1 MAASRLAVRAATV
14 FLGLGASLLPA
25 QADNT
30 AAVHSFLK
38 SYLINPDPAT
48 RVAIG
53 FSDLN
58 GDGKNEVV
66 VYVMGPGWCGT
77 GGCSALVLSQKGST
91 YRVVMD
97 ASVSR
102 LPISV
107 LPTKSHGWHDL
118 GVTIG
123 GGGGETGVAEMKFNG
138 KTYPDNPTG
147 PPAKLLRGDGGGKVL
162 IPDSAE
168 GEPL

>member
-1 MAASRLAVRAATV
+1 VLA
-14 FLGLGASLLPA
+14 LGISFACA
-25 QADNT
+25 KTDDT

-38 SYLINPDPAT
+38 SYLLKMAGEVDPAT
-48 RVAIG
+48 RVAIA

-58 GDGKNEVV
+58 GDGKDEVL
-66 VYVMGPGWCGT
+66 VYVTGPGWCGT
-77 GGCSALVLSQKGST
+77 GGCDALVLSPSGST

-118 GVTIG
+118 AVTIG
-123 GGGGETGVAEMKFNG
+123 GGGGEAGVARMKFDG
-138 KTYPDNPTG
+138 QTYPDNPTG
-147 PPAKLLRGDGGGKVL
+147 PPTKLIKGDGGGKIL
-162 IPDSAE
+162 IPDTTE

>member
-1 MAASRLAVRAATV
+1 MKPCVKAAAA
-14 FLGLGASLLPA
+14 FFALGTSILSAK
-25 QADNT
+25 ADDT
-30 AAVHSFLK
+30 AAVHTFLK
-38 SYLINPDPAT
+38 SYLSGADPAT
-48 RVAIG
+48 TVAIA

-58 GDGKNEVV
+58 GDGKDEAV

-77 GGCSALVLSQKGST
+77 GGCNALALSPNGST
-91 YRVVMD
+91 YSVVMD

-107 LPTKSHGWHDL
+107 LPSKSHGWHDL
-118 GVTIG
+118 GVTIA
-123 GGGGETGVAEMKFNG
+123 GGGGEAGVAEMKFNG
-138 KTYPDNPTG
+138 KTYPDNLTG
-147 PPAKLLRGDGGGKVL
+147 PSEKLLKGDGGGKVL